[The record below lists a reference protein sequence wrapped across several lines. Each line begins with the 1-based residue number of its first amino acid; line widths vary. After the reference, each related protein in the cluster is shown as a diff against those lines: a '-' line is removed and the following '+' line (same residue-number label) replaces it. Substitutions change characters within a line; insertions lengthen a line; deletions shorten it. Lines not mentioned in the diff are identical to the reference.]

1 MSRIHDALK
10 RAETEQTNYPVER
23 PQPRALTAASI
34 EEVPE
39 IVSAVPATPSFSL
52 PLTLEV
58 LQERAAIRTWNPNP
72 ERMLF
77 FAQHEAAARET
88 FRTLR
93 SRLYQMREKLPIK
106 KLLVAGATGDEGISF
121 VAANLAQVMVQQQ
134 GLRTLLIDGDLR
146 QGKLHSDLGAPASPG
161 LSEYLSGESEDLA
174 TIQRGLIE
182 NLFFLPCG
190 KTVSNPLELLGNGRI
205 KTLLSRL
212 EPLFDWIILDS
223 TPATT
228 VSDAGQLAN
237 YCDGVLLVVRFNST
251 SSDLAVKA
259 RDEFYGRK
267 IVGVVLN
274 GVKPA

>member
-10 RAETEQTNYPVER
+10 RAETEQTDYPVER
-23 PQPRALTAASI
+23 PQPRAVPASI
-34 EEVPE
+34 EEGPE
-39 IVSAVPATPSFSL
+39 IVSAAPATPSFSI
-52 PLTLEV
+52 PLTLEA
-58 LQERAAIRTWNPNP
+58 LQERATIRTWNPDP
-72 ERMLF
+72 KRMLF
-77 FAQHEAAARET
+77 FGSQEAAALEI

-93 SRLYQMREKLPIK
+93 SRLYQVREKLPIK

-134 GLRTLLIDGDLR
+134 GLRTLLIDADLR

-161 LSEYLSGESEDLA
+161 LSEYLSGHSEELA
-174 TIQRGLIE
+174 TIQRGPME

-223 TPATT
+223 APATT

-237 YCDGVLLVVRFNST
+237 YCDGVLLVVRSNAT

-274 GVKPA
+274 GVKPT